1 MASSGPNA
9 SQPDDA
15 LALQHSA
22 TGSAQSTSAREPEHR
37 QGMIRVAPGFFHADV
52 TGPCGLCGGS
62 RSLGEEQRSRI
73 LQGHYDLQCIL
84 CNASEASR
92 CKDCF
97 LPWIPEW
104 RSRMDSEAFARYR
117 PLGAASWLDNGETF
131 LCYQCVAEK
140 ECQLDVEDQLAEDQ
154 KQHLTKVVG
163 LAEELGR
170 FPGVQLLSVQ
180 EICVSP
186 RAKGKCDQD
195 KGKGKGKK

>member
-97 LPWIPEW
+97 LPWNPEW
-104 RSRMDSEAFARYR
+104 RSRMDSEVFDGYR
-117 PLGAASWLDNGETF
+117 PASRLDNSETF

-140 ECQLDVEDQLAEDQ
+140 EYGLDIEDRLTEDQ
-154 KQHLTKVVG
+154 KKQLTKVVG
-163 LAEELGR
+163 LAEELGVW
-170 FPGVQLLSVQ
+170 PGVQVLSVQ
-180 EICVSP
+180 KIRVAPFVSP
-186 RAKGKCDQD
+186 KA
-195 KGKGKGKK
+195 